1 MQDLARTGCK
11 DAQCLKRNTETLSGA
26 CAELL
31 LKPMLEP
38 APEPSPAPMPFRGSM
53 LDTVSKLLGQD
64 DGFQGTFTM
73 VSTDDDGHSKTVSG
87 PIGSVLPRELMS
99 AFPDLASIFGFPSSP
114 QQRFMPAGAR
124 KPRSQHPIASAG
136 DAPAPEPRKEYPTA
150 SIGGVTYWTEPADNK
165 QADKSVTAPAPEPR
179 KEYPTASIGG
189 ITYWAEPKQA
199 DKGFK
204 GPVATLGDDPD
215 DVAAAAASKGHP
227 CLEEIMMCREAVGT
241 ATADVRQCLLD
252 HLAQLSPRCKCFV
265 NQVEGPEKMQRQLP
279 ASAKAAT
286 APTIHVTT
294 TFEVDEPEFSDPGRP
309 SFARRPHGP
318 HGHPCIFMMAATM
331 VLMVLI
337 VRKCL
342 RCLCRAPT
350 PANMAIVVPPEAT
363 SIKLVEPL
371 NAKDIKVVTVA
382 K

>member
-1 MQDLARTGCK
+1 
-11 DAQCLKRNTETLSGA
+11 
-26 CAELL
+26 
-31 LKPMLEP
+31 
-38 APEPSPAPMPFRGSM
+38 MPFRGSM

-136 DAPAPEPRKEYPTA
+136 D
-150 SIGGVTYWTEPADNK
+150 
-165 QADKSVTAPAPEPR
+165 APAPEPR

-294 TFEVDEPEFSDPGRP
+294 TFEVDEPEFSDSGRP

-318 HGHPCIFMMAATM
+318 HGHPCIFMMAATL